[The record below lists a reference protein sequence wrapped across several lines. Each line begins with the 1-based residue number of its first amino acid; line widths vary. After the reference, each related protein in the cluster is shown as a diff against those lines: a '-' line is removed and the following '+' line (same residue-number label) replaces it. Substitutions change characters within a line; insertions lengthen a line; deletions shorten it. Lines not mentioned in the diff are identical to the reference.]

1 LIYGASGGVGT
12 FAVQIAKSFGA
23 EVTAVCS
30 TRNVDIARS
39 IGADHVIDYTQEDF
53 TQTGE
58 RYDLILGANAHHSIF
73 HYRRVLSPR
82 GIYVV
87 VGGGLFQIFQAML
100 LAPFLSLISRKKTR
114 FFIANINRKD
124 LDILRGLLEARKVV
138 PVIDRRDPLRHTAEA
153 IRYLE
158 EGHARG
164 KIVITVE
171 HNSDSD
177 H

>member
-1 LIYGASGGVGT
+1 
-12 FAVQIAKSFGA
+12 
-23 EVTAVCS
+23 
-30 TRNVDIARS
+30 
-39 IGADHVIDYTQEDF
+39 
-53 TQTGE
+53 
-58 RYDLILGANAHHSIF
+58 
-73 HYRRVLSPR
+73 
-82 GIYVV
+82 
-87 VGGGLFQIFQAML
+87 ML

-138 PVIDRRDPLRHTAEA
+138 PVIDRRYPLRHTAEA

-171 HNSDSD
+171 HDSDSD